1 MGLNLSEHDK
11 YIVTI
16 VRILVMKTSLLTMC
30 ATLCHHKKEKKENK
44 NIRWQKISRKT
55 VVHLKNKII
64 KIISVFHI
72 FCFIIHRVV

>member
-30 ATLCHHKKEKKENK
+30 ATLYHHKKEKK
-44 NIRWQKISRKT
+44 KT
-55 VVHLKNKII
+55 KTFVGRRYQGKP
-64 KIISVFHI
+64 
-72 FCFIIHRVV
+72 